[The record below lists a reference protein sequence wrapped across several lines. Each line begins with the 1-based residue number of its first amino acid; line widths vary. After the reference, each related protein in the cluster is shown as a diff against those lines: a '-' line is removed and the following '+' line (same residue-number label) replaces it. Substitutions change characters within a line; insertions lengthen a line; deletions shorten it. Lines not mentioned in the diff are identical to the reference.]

1 MQIENSK
8 NVASSKKFLWPEI
21 DIVIP
26 TLNCEEN
33 LKICLSRI
41 RSQIYG
47 GNLNVFIIDG
57 GSTDHTVEV
66 AKRNDCIINVIP
78 NIYSTGKNGAKMVG
92 ELMGNSE
99 YIWHIDSDN
108 FLVGENVARKLVE
121 GFIMYPE
128 CNIAVPF
135 NYYGT
140 NYPRN
145 VSRFARYLNEQINYG
160 ELENL
165 NHQLAKASKKGDY
178 FIVDDLDYG
187 VSNCSMI
194 RREAEEVVGYYD
206 SDVELLSRLRKRG
219 LSRAVLVPHAQFEQK
234 AIISFMQYVRKNARR
249 IKFFATYVNR
259 LDHYFI
265 APSNASSHFKINGSY
280 YISSLKIFLKGKKRR
295 DLYFIALG
303 IAQVLI
309 FLYSFKS
316 VIILRTLLKVKRGEI
331 YIS

>member
-8 NVASSKKFLWPEI
+8 NVASSKKFLWPDI

-26 TLNCEEN
+26 TLNCEET

-47 GNLNVFIIDG
+47 GNINVFIIDG
-57 GSTDHTVEV
+57 GSTDHTIEI
-66 AKRNDCIINVIP
+66 AKRNDCIINIIP
-78 NIYSTGKNGAKMVG
+78 NIYSDGKNGAKMVG

-99 YIWHIDSDN
+99 FIWHIDSDN
-108 FLVGENVARKLVE
+108 FLVGENVAKKLVE

-145 VSRFARYLNEQINYG
+145 VSRFARYLNEQINYK

-165 NHQLAKASKKGDY
+165 NHQLKKASKKGDY

-206 SDVELLSRLRKRG
+206 SDVELLRRLRKRG

-234 AIISFMQYVRKNARR
+234 AIISFMQYVRKNAKR
-249 IKFFATYVNR
+249 IKFHATHVNR
-259 LDHYFI
+259 PVHYFTD
-265 APSNASSHFKINGSY
+265 PSNSASHYKIDVSY
-280 YISSLKIFLKGKKRR
+280 YIHSLKNFVKSKKRR
-295 DLYFIALG
+295 DLYFIVAG
-303 IAQVLI
+303 FAQTLI

-316 VIILRTLLKVKRGEI
+316 AVRLLRFSMKK
-331 YIS
+331 